1 MSLYSA
7 LFAGVSGLS
16 SEASAMATAADN
28 ITNINTVGYKGTDA
42 QFATLVGGSSSSKG
56 TYSAG
61 GVQMVQRPL
70 ISKEMLM
77 TPTSNSTDLAIGGQG
92 FFVTRTGTSA
102 DSGVALTRAG
112 SFSIDEAGYLKNT
125 AGLYLQGWRLD
136 PAGNINN
143 TGGVNGLESIRVNDL
158 VGTASATTRIQ
169 LSANFKSTTANVAY
183 SPAVAANAA
192 ATPAVAAS
200 PGDVGKMALYAKDP
214 DAVGAIK
221 PVFTRPLEVYDQQGG
236 THTLTLAVVKTADNM
251 WQGEIY
257 VTPPSDVVG
266 GAATNGLISSGPIEF
281 NTDGSLKSDTTQ
293 GIFGNIEPV
302 WSNGAGSAPISLNLG
317 TTGGFNG
324 LTSFDDTSAER
335 TKSVDGGKLGNIASI
350 GVSKDGIVSA
360 VFENGTTRKVFQL
373 PVATVTNPDG
383 LSRLNGNAF
392 QVSNESGS
400 MVINPPGSFGG
411 GDVESFKLEA
421 STTDLAQE
429 FTNMIRFQRAYSAS
443 SKIIT
448 TVDDMLQEVSNLK
461 R

>member
-1 MSLYSA
+1 
-7 LFAGVSGLS
+7 
-16 SEASAMATAADN
+16 
-28 ITNINTVGYKGTDA
+28 
-42 QFATLVGGSSSSKG
+42 
-56 TYSAG
+56 
-61 GVQMVQRPL
+61 
-70 ISKEMLM
+70 
-77 TPTSNSTDLAIGGQG
+77 
-92 FFVTRTGTSA
+92 
-102 DSGVALTRAG
+102 
-112 SFSIDEAGYLKNT
+112 
-125 AGLYLQGWRLD
+125 
-136 PAGNINN
+136 
-143 TGGVNGLESIRVNDL
+143 
-158 VGTASATTRIQ
+158 
-169 LSANFKSTTANVAY
+169 
-183 SPAVAANAA
+183 
-192 ATPAVAAS
+192 
-200 PGDVGKMALYAKDP
+200 
-214 DAVGAIK
+214 
-221 PVFTRPLEVYDQQGG
+221 
-236 THTLTLAVVKTADNM
+236 M